1 MHLIYNQQHT
11 YIKDLNY
18 CSDQLASLKKYK
30 ISKLGII
37 DKYLIL
43 FNSKIYYSKKCF
55 YFFIGK
61 SDKIIFIIL
70 NCFKFIH
77 IMVHN

>member
-43 FNSKIYYSKKCF
+43 FNSKIYYSKK
-55 YFFIGK
+55 
-61 SDKIIFIIL
+61 
-70 NCFKFIH
+70 
-77 IMVHN
+77 